1 MNPDEQRI
9 AIAEACGWKR
19 HPRDPW
25 IVTAPNMPNS
35 VQPLSTIPDY
45 LNDLNAMHQ
54 AWLTL
59 SHFNRD
65 CFESALYSVIVGQAE
80 YNRNDDQPYITNAT
94 ALQRARAFLET
105 LGLWEGES

>member
-1 MNPDEQRI
+1 MSPDEQRI
-9 AIAEACGWKR
+9 AIAKACGWAKFT
-19 HPRDPW
+19 PDT
-25 IVTAPNMPNS
+25 IQFTAQRS
-35 VQPLSTIPDY
+35 DGKWDLIPDY
-45 LNDLNAMHQ
+45 LGDLNAMHQ

-105 LGLWEGES
+105 VGLWEGES